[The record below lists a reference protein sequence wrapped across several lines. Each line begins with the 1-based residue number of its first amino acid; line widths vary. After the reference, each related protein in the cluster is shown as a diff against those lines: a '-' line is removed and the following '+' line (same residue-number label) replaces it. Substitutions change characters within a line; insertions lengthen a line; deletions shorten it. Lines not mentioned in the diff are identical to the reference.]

1 MSKEIEIQRI
11 VEDES
16 LNLHPLVRLFLLL
29 LCLSIV
35 GLLIAPFAYLPL
47 RHARIKSVTER
58 MKGTVRRDF
67 RAFIGGPATYLDCH
81 PVGRKGGVNA
91 MTGTGIAYNG
101 KALYMLDDG
110 VAAMIPW
117 ETVRTWRW
125 YIAGYQTTKV
135 HGGRSGDRIVNSLDN
150 IEARGAAF
158 HKSGFFVQVAAIDRP
173 AWRSEEH
180 TSELQSL
187 MRISDAV
194 FCVKI

>member
-67 RAFIGGPATYLDCH
+67 RAFIGGPATYLACH

-91 MTGTGIAYNG
+91 M
-101 KALYMLDDG
+101 
-110 VAAMIPW
+110 
-117 ETVRTWRW
+117 
-125 YIAGYQTTKV
+125 
-135 HGGRSGDRIVNSLDN
+135 
-150 IEARGAAF
+150 
-158 HKSGFFVQVAAIDRP
+158 
-173 AWRSEEH
+173 RSEERRGGK
-180 TSELQSL
+180 EWV
-187 MRISDAV
+187 RE
-194 FCVKI
+194 C